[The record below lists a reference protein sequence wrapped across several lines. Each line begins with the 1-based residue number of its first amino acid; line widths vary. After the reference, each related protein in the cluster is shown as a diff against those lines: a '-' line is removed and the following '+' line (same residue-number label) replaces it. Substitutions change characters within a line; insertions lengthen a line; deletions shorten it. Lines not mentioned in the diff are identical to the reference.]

1 MGSNETMLKL
11 PIEPLPRHAE
21 SGIALIAVLWL
32 LSALTMIAALV
43 AALSLNH
50 LRATHA
56 MGDTIRAESAAD
68 SAIRLALLH
77 LAAPG
82 QRESWTAPQ
91 SRQIDLRGWMVNLEI
106 EPESGRLDLNTG
118 DKHLLV
124 ALFAANGWPQADAEA
139 FVARIG
145 DWTDPD
151 DDPAEG
157 GSEVR
162 EYLAAG
168 RNYGPR
174 NAPFES
180 VEELRQVLG
189 GAGVSTGILD
199 ALSVYTH
206 ARLPD
211 RTTAVPAMKR
221 ALAWADLH
229 RLGNHPWLTSSH
241 RSSGATLGATTA
253 SIAGQVVRVRAC
265 AKSQQAS
272 HCRLAIAR
280 ITGNPEKPFEILLWR
295 STWRG

>member
-1 MGSNETMLKL
+1 MGLNEIMLK
-11 PIEPLPRHAE
+11 PPMEPPPRRAE
-21 SGIALIAVLWL
+21 QGIALIAVLWL
-32 LSALTMIAALV
+32 LSALTMIAVLV

-50 LRATHA
+50 LRAIHA
-56 MGDTIRAESAAD
+56 VGEVVEAESAAD

-77 LAAPG
+77 LAAPE

-91 SRQIDLRGWMVNLEI
+91 SRQINLFGWMINLKI
-106 EPESGRLDLNTG
+106 ESESGRLDLNTG
-118 DKHLLV
+118 DRQLLV
-124 ALFAANGWPQADAEA
+124 ALFAANGWSQTDAEA
-139 FVARIG
+139 FVARIE

-157 GSEVR
+157 GAEVR
-162 EYLAAG
+162 QYLAAG

-189 GAGVSTGILD
+189 SARVSTGIFES
-199 ALSVYTH
+199 LSVYTH

-211 RTTAVPAMKR
+211 RTTAVPAVKR

-229 RLGNHPWLTSSH
+229 RLGDHSWLASSH
-241 RSSGATLGATTA
+241 PSSGATLGATTA
-253 SIAGQVVRVRAC
+253 FIAGQVVRVRAC
-265 AKSQQAS
+265 AKSQQTS

-280 ITGNPEKPFEILLWR
+280 ITGNPGKPFEILVWR
-295 STWRG
+295 ATWQG